1 VSAESWQ
8 SKRAQI
14 AALSKSLPKDHPEL
28 QRLRGELRTQRTAE
42 YIEKVLGD
50 WPPLTD
56 HQRTTLAEL
65 LKPVRVGG
73 TR

>member
-1 VSAESWQ
+1 MSWTHTR
-8 SKRAQI
+8 SQI
-14 AALSKSLPKDHPEL
+14 AIEKRRNPNADVT
-28 QRLRGELRTQRTAE
+28 ELRRKLKTERTAE
-42 YIEKVLGD
+42 YIEKVLAD

-56 HQRTTLAEL
+56 QQRTTLAEI